1 MIFKEINFSKL
12 NPSILILEYNSIFG
26 KDRPISVP
34 YDKTFER
41 KKAHFSNLFYGASLP
56 ALHGV
61 AIEKGY
67 ALIGSNFAG
76 NNAYYIRRD
85 LLNEKV
91 TEISLD
97 EAFKESK
104 FRESRNMDNSLSLI
118 DGNER
123 LELIRGLE
131 VLNTETNQLEK
142 L

>member
-1 MIFKEINFSKL
+1 
-12 NPSILILEYNSIFG
+12 
-26 KDRPISVP
+26 
-34 YDKTFER
+34 
-41 KKAHFSNLFYGASLP
+41 
-56 ALHGV
+56 
-61 AIEKGY
+61 
-67 ALIGSNFAG
+67 
-76 NNAYYIRRD
+76 

-91 TEISLD
+91 IEISLD

-104 FRESRNMDNSLSLI
+104 FRESRNMHNSLSLI